1 MRLINLSH
9 AIAVVGKLYNGF
21 ISMGILKEN
30 ERKFFID
37 KTNPVLQGI
46 EYVAPPC
53 VVPRQHW
60 QARKNEGIRF

>member
-1 MRLINLSH
+1 
-9 AIAVVGKLYNGF
+9 
-21 ISMGILKEN
+21 MGILKEN